1 MEPLAPLLSEL
12 GEGRLPLAVVLLTPA
27 FPARGGTKV
36 TGQKDANGKLF
47 MTRQL
52 AGPCK
57 LMDSTSPAPALR

>member
-12 GEGRLPLAVVLLTPA
+12 GEGRLPLAVTPA